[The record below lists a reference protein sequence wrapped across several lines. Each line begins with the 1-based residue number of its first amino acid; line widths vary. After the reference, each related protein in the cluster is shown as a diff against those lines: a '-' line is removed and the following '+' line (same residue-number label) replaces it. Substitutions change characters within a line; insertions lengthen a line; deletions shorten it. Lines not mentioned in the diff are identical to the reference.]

1 MLRSKRARFRTLDVP
16 LAARNRALD
25 YLAKNYRLTDELRY
39 QLTEVVNATVRRRRR
54 ASRDRVDARAI
65 SGGRADAAVLDPG
78 TLARNRTLVPE
89 RTSRCRV
96 DSKAP
101 AGFSFPLTSMS
112 RCPES
117 PDVESRALRWGGT
130 HLHLYRSRFVGT
142 GLRLAGH
149 SSGGLDSLPCRGGT
163 SRGC

>member
-1 MLRSKRARFRTLDVP
+1 MPILWGMLRSKRARFRTLDVP

-101 AGFSFPLTSMS
+101 AGFSFP
-112 RCPES
+112 PQQ
-117 PDVESRALRWGGT
+117 A
-130 HLHLYRSRFVGT
+130 
-142 GLRLAGH
+142 
-149 SSGGLDSLPCRGGT
+149 
-163 SRGC
+163 